1 MNACFKKSL
10 FPAHGVHGQWQS
22 LTVRERGVR
31 LLLKTCVSHLRGG
44 HSPTHSYTTARN
56 SHPTHC
62 GGLRKKQR
70 PPPLPLHSASPPVPR
85 GMYRGKSGRCV
96 VCVSLVPAPPPPP
109 PRDTA
114 RRRQTKQSGGVAG
127 LICANLSEDLGC
139 FLSMF
144 RCENVCACE

>member
-1 MNACFKKSL
+1 MPEPDCSRKRSASTAQNVCQSFARRPFTHAL
-10 FPAHGVHGQWQS
+10 VHNCTQLPSHTLWGSPQEAAP
-22 LTVRERGVR
+22 T
-31 LLLKTCVSHLRGG
+31 LL
-44 HSPTHSYTTARN
+44 SPSI
-56 SHPTHC
+56 
-62 GGLRKKQR
+62 
-70 PPPLPLHSASPPVPR
+70 PPLPPVPR